1 MPKNIILIG
10 FMGSGK
16 STLARILSEQLG
28 LPVVSTDALIEEKE
42 GRSIADIFKNSGEAS
57 FRDLEHRIILEIVN
71 TQGVIVDC
79 GGGVVLNPKNIE
91 ILKKTG
97 TLVHLSCEPQEILRR
112 VKMQPKRPLLDVPD
126 PLAKIR
132 ELLKVRQPFYEQ
144 ADMTMDTSDGDL
156 HRVAREV
163 IKKIKHD

>member
-1 MPKNIILIG
+1 MPKNVILIG

-28 LPVVSTDALIEEKE
+28 WPIVSTDACIEEKE
-42 GRSIADIFKNSGEAS
+42 GRCIADIFKDSGEAY
-57 FRDLEHRIILEIVN
+57 FRNLENQVILEVAN
-71 TQGVIVDC
+71 HQGGIVDC
-79 GGGVVLNPKNIE
+79 GGGVVLNPKNIA
-91 ILKKTG
+91 ILKKAG
-97 TLVHLSCEPQEILRR
+97 TLVHLSCHAEEILRR

-132 ELLKVRQPFYEQ
+132 ELLKERKPFYEH